1 MTNAWSYARE
11 HSQFWLTDELFKKQ
25 IQLKDLR
32 RILKMSISGI
42 GTSNYITGYATKRAV
57 RNTPANNFEN
67 TINSQNSNGVFTLHY
82 FDNEDGDTALGAC
95 CNNSGSVT
103 VYKPKDFDPSN
114 PMYKVRE
121 WDSNGNMTERMTN
134 VLKVDPRNAD
144 FCDMYAY
151 SCYLTDSGAY
161 PDAQDVFMRA
171 RGFYTNDNLS
181 AATNWLNVIKTAMQ
195 TQYDAGNMIGYFDYK
210 RFFDF
215 LKK

>member
-1 MTNAWSYARE
+1 
-11 HSQFWLTDELFKKQ
+11 
-25 IQLKDLR
+25 
-32 RILKMSISGI
+32 MSISGI
-42 GTSNYITGYATKRAV
+42 GTSNYTTGYTAKRAV
-57 RNTPANNFEN
+57 RNASADNFEN
-67 TINSQNSNGVFTLHY
+67 TINTKKSSGVFTLHY
-82 FDNEDGDTALGAC
+82 FDNKDGDTAIGAC
-95 CNNSGSVT
+95 GNKDGGSVT

-134 VLKVDPRNAD
+134 VLEVDPQNAD

-151 SCYLTDSGAY
+151 SCYLTDSGTY
-161 PDAQDVFMRA
+161 SDAQNVFMRA
-171 RGFYTNDNLS
+171 RGFSTDDNLS

-215 LKK
+215 LGK